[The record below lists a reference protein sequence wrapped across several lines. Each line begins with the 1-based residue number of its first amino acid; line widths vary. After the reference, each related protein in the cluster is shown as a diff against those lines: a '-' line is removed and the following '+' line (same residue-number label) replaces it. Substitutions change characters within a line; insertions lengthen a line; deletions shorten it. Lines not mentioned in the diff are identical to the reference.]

1 LKNWFV
7 FGRFGKSENRAKFSP
22 KPALIQERYMPFKTT
37 QMKKFLLITLLITN
51 FCFGQKNDSK
61 IFEDKYNLLIE
72 NLSNEDWVKSE
83 KLSKELLNVIEPND
97 SMQTEKKVLR
107 YIYIYSTAGL
117 LNEKKLTKNQALVKV
132 KFLKSKEMI
141 MPTHPFNS
149 KSYINSTHLKEDEAN
164 TFFTGV
170 NNAEGT
176 QIFSFEYVKIENG
189 IKESQSELEGKN
201 ITLRGELNEI
211 TVEGNMLPRFKLKFI
226 KGEYIIENK

>member
-1 LKNWFV
+1 MTK
-7 FGRFGKSENRAKFSP
+7 
-22 KPALIQERYMPFKTT
+22 I
-37 QMKKFLLITLLITN
+37 LLITLLITS
-51 FCFGQKNDSK
+51 FCFGQKNDTNK
-61 IFEDKYNLLIE
+61 FEDNYKLLVE
-72 NLSNEDWVKSE
+72 NLSKEDWTNSE
-83 KLSKELLNVIEPND
+83 ILAKELLAIAEPID

-117 LNEKKLTKNQALVKV
+117 LNEKKLTKNEALEKV

-141 MPTHPFNS
+141 MPSHPFNS
-149 KSYINSTHLKEDEAN
+149 KCYVNCTHLKDDEAN

-189 IKESQSELEGKN
+189 IKETLNELEGKY
-201 ITLRGELNEI
+201 ITLKGELDEI

-226 KGEYIIENK
+226 KGDYIIENQ

>member
-1 LKNWFV
+1 
-7 FGRFGKSENRAKFSP
+7 
-22 KPALIQERYMPFKTT
+22 
-37 QMKKFLLITLLITN
+37 MKKFLLITLLITN

-83 KLSKELLNVIEPND
+83 KLSKELLNFIEPND

-107 YIYIYSTAGL
+107 YIYIYSIAGL

-176 QIFSFEYVKIENG
+176 RIFSFEYVKIENG